1 MIRRPPRSTLFP
13 YTTLFRS
20 IEFPA
25 YQTRLLTAQRL
36 AAQAQMV
43 LLLID
48 AGFDLPTF
56 VITLDEVQG
65 GILLWVEQGGD
76 QAMQLLGIGGVPRL
90 TSRELATS
98 SPRCSLAASF

>member
-1 MIRRPPRSTLFP
+1 M
-13 YTTLFRS
+13 
-20 IEFPA
+20 
-25 YQTRLLTAQRL
+25 
-36 AAQAQMV
+36 AAQSQMV

-76 QAMQLLGIGGVPRL
+76 QAMQLMGIGGVARL
-90 TSRELATS
+90 RSRELGE
-98 SPRCSLAASF
+98 SLGGVRFETILDHAHLHGRQPHWM

>member
-1 MIRRPPRSTLFP
+1 
-13 YTTLFRS
+13 
-20 IEFPA
+20 
-25 YQTRLLTAQRL
+25 
-36 AAQAQMV
+36 MV

-76 QAMQLLGIGGVPRL
+76 QAMQLLGIGGVARL
-90 TSRELATS
+90 RSRELGGGWLDALFNDAHLHGRQ
-98 SPRCSLAASF
+98 PHWM